1 MSQFLYILQYP
12 APFAKVTIDIK
23 TFAYFALEGRGIT
36 LHHRYGTIAIDLA
49 RRILTLREGDRM
61 DSIHNLAAE
70 FGTGRGTIQSALK
83 LLVDEGALQ
92 LEGLGKRG
100 TFIKKMDRRLL
111 LKKAELTAI
120 IGAMPVAYST
130 HFQGLATGLNLNFE
144 QSDIPLILAMLRGSK
159 NRIHFLESG
168 RCDFIIIS
176 RLTWEGI
183 QHDKAFHLLFEF
195 GPGSNIKDHVLI
207 MANHEENEITDGM
220 RVGIDS
226 SSNDHIRLTHQEC
239 EGKSVEFVEIS
250 YGQTLQKLLAGE
262 IDATVWD
269 AGAGLHRPPS
279 SLNVVP
285 LSHHTE
291 ASAANREAVLIV
303 RSEDKAL
310 QELISQ
316 LIDSQFVMDTQQKVI
331 ANEIQPI
338 F

>member
-1 MSQFLYILQYP
+1 M
-12 APFAKVTIDIK
+12 
-23 TFAYFALEGRGIT
+23 
-36 LHHRYGTIAIDLA
+36 HHRYGTVAVDLA

-61 DSIHNLAAE
+61 DSINKLADE

-83 LLVDEGALQ
+83 LLANEGALEI
-92 LEGLGKRG
+92 EGQGIHG
-100 TFIKKMDRRLL
+100 TFIKKMNRTLL
-111 LKKAELTAI
+111 LKKAKLTAI

-144 QSDIPLILAMLRGSK
+144 QSDTPLILAMLRGSH

-176 RLTWEGI
+176 RLTWEEI
-183 QHDKAFHLLFEF
+183 KHDEAFQLLFEF

-207 MANHEENEITDGM
+207 LRDHDQTEISDGM
-220 RVGIDS
+220 RVGIDP
-226 SSNDHIRLTHQEC
+226 SSNDHFQLTLQEC
-239 EGKSVEFVEIS
+239 EGKSVQFVEIS
-250 YGQTLQKLLAGE
+250 YGQSLKKLTEGE

-269 AGAGLHRPPS
+269 SGSGIHHPPS

-285 LSHHTE
+285 LAQQSEDAE
-291 ASAANREAVLIV
+291 ANTEAVLIM

-310 QELISQ
+310 QELISK
-316 LIDSQFVMDTQQKVI
+316 LIDPQFVIETQQKVI
-331 ANEIQPI
+331 AHEIQPT